1 MKAKKPTKVLEEE
14 HRIIM
19 KVVDAMAGMA
29 GALEDGKQVAV
40 HTLQSA
46 VTFMRTYADKCHH
59 GKEEGYLFPLLEARG
74 VPATGCPLGALLHE
88 HQTGRTLVGN
98 LEESTQAYAVEDSPE
113 TRIKLAMVLR
123 QLMKLY
129 PDHIWKE
136 DYLAFPMTNK
146 VLSAEDQ
153 QSLGQKFAGVDT
165 AIGQN
170 VLSKQKAW
178 AESLNPIKLKP

>member
-1 MKAKKPTKVLEEE
+1 MKAKKPTELLEEE

-40 HTLQSA
+40 HTLQAA

-59 GKEEGYLFPLLEARG
+59 GKEEDFLFPLLEARG

-88 HQTGRTLVGN
+88 HQTGRLLVVN
-98 LEESTQAYAVEDSPE
+98 LEEATQAYAIEDSHE

-129 PDHIWKE
+129 PEHIRKE

-146 VLSAEDQ
+146 VLSTEDQ
-153 QSLGQKFAGVDT
+153 QSLRQRFAGVDA
-165 AIGQN
+165 AIGQD
-170 VLSKQKAW
+170 VLNKQKAW
-178 AESLNPIKLKP
+178 AESLSSTTLKH